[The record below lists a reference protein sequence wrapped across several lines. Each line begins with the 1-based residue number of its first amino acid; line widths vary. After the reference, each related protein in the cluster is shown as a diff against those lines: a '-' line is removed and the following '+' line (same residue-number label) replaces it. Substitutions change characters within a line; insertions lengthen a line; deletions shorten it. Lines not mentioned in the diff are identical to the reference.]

1 MKFQELF
8 NQVQSEFDAEVALCV
23 VQIYSINLLLK
34 PKVAE
39 MLGEKS
45 FEERIIKKAK
55 KLLWE
60 IDPNIIEQSIK
71 IWKQVH
77 NWESRKTMH
86 GLGGYEYKTF
96 KQLLGEER

>member
-8 NQVQSEFDAEVALCV
+8 NQVQSEFDTEIALCV

-39 MLGEKS
+39 MIGEKS

-60 IDPNIIEQSIK
+60 IDPSVIEQSIK

-77 NWESRKTMH
+77 NWESRKTMQ
-86 GLGGYEYKTF
+86 GLGGCEYKTF
-96 KQLLGEER
+96 KQLLGEE

>member
-1 MKFQELF
+1 MKFNELF
-8 NQVQSEFDAEVALCV
+8 NQVRFEFDTETALCV

-34 PKVAE
+34 PKVSE
-39 MLGEKS
+39 MMGEKS

-60 IDPNIIEQSIK
+60 SDPSVIEQSIK

-77 NWESRKTMH
+77 NWESRKTMQ
-86 GLGGYEYKTF
+86 GLGGCEYKTF
-96 KQLLGEER
+96 RQLLGDVQ